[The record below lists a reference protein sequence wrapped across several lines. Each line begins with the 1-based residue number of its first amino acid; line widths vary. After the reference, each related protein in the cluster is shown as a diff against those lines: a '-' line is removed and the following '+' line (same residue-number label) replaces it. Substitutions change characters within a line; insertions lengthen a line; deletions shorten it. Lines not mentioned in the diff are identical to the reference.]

1 MRPLTL
7 ELQAFGPYARAQK
20 VDFGALGGAD
30 LFLIH
35 GPTGAGKTTLFDA
48 MTFALYGEVPGTR
61 GTGRL
66 RADRALEGAPP
77 KVAFRFRLGD
87 AVYRAERTAA
97 WQRPKKRGEGT
108 LEEAPTASLWREG
121 ADAPLATKPTTVT
134 EKVTELLG
142 MGAEQFTRVVLL
154 PQGDFKRLLC
164 ADAREREELLQQLF
178 GTGVYK
184 DVEELL
190 VRKKNELEAEARR
203 LAERREEALGG
214 AAPGALADGG
224 GELERRLAEA
234 RELASLR
241 AAEDTAALAA
251 LDAGRQLAARFE
263 A

>member
-66 RADRALEGAPP
+66 RADRAPEGAAP
-77 KVAFRFRLGD
+77 KVVFRFRLGEV
-87 AVYRAERTAA
+87 VYRAERTAA

-190 VRKKNELEAEARR
+190 VRKKNEFEAEARR

-214 AAPGALADGG
+214 AAPGALSDGRE
-224 GELERRLAEA
+224 ELERQLAEA
-234 RELASLR
+234 REVAARR

-251 LDAGRQLAARFE
+251 LDAGR
-263 A
+263 